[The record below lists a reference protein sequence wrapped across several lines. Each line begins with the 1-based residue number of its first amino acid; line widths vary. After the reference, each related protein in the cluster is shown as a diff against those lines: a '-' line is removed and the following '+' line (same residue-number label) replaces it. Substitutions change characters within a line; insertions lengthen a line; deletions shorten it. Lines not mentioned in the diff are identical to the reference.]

1 MMSLHGRPH
10 RRESTTNILANQ
22 IPASYYAAMPSLDD
36 GLLRHI
42 RELSRPAYPETPA
55 LPSRF
60 RSLLSRPLPRK
71 PKAVLFDIYGTLF
84 TSASG
89 DISTIDQRDCTPA
102 VASALELA
110 GAGPLSSEA
119 TTALANRFRAEIELD
134 HRRSRSA
141 GTLFPEVDVREIWRR
156 AIADLSILDGPGMVE
171 RFAVCYEMAA
181 NPVWPMPG
189 AAALLSRL
197 RDRLP
202 MGIVSNAQFF
212 TPLLFPGLLGSTI
225 SELGFK
231 PSLVSFSH
239 DHRIAKPDPRLF
251 ARPLAALADQGIDS
265 SQVVYI
271 GNDMLNDI
279 ATATVTGCMTIL
291 FAGDRRSLR
300 LRENHPAVGSLAPD
314 SVVQTLEHAGTIVL
328 ARREKT

>member
-22 IPASYYAAMPSLDD
+22 IPASYYATMPNLDD

-42 RELSRPAYPETPA
+42 RELSRPAYPKTPA

-60 RSLLSRPLPRK
+60 HSLLSRPLPRK

-89 DISTIDQRDCTPA
+89 DISTIDQRDSTPA
-102 VASALELA
+102 VASALELV
-110 GAGPLSSEA
+110 GARPLSREA
-119 TTALANRFRAEIELD
+119 TTTLADRFLAEIERD
-134 HRRSRSA
+134 HRRSQSA
-141 GTLFPEVDVREIWRR
+141 GILFPEVDVREIWHR

-171 RFAVCYEMAA
+171 RFALCYEMAA

-212 TPLLFPGLLGSTI
+212 TPLLFPGLLGSTTG
-225 SELGFK
+225 ELGFQ
-231 PSLVSFSH
+231 PDLVSFSY
-239 DHRIAKPDPRLF
+239 DHGIAKPDAHLF
-251 ARPLAALADQGIDS
+251 DRPLAALADQGIDS
-265 SQVVYI
+265 SEVVYV
-271 GNDMLNDI
+271 GNDMLNDVAA
-279 ATATVTGCMTIL
+279 ATAAGCMTIL

-300 LRENHPAVGSLAPD
+300 LRDKHVAVGSLAPN

-328 ARREKT
+328 AQKEKT